1 MERIEVS
8 VDKLIGSSGLE
19 SYPVTLSP
27 GFEPFSTVVTTT
39 GAYLISVKR
48 TDTDSDRE
56 KLPPPQPLS
65 EIGDGIEVDP
75 SEVVDKLISDALSR
89 KTVTSGPKS
98 PDWPSTCGSCWRAME
113 KLTIAFGPGHCLQC
127 KCCIEES

>member
-1 MERIEVS
+1 MEHIEIS
-8 VDKLIGSSGLE
+8 VDKLIEASGLL
-19 SYPVTLSP
+19 SSPITLNP

-48 TDTDSDRE
+48 TDTDLDRE
-56 KLPPPQPLS
+56 EYPPAPPLS
-65 EIGDGIEVDP
+65 EVGDGIEVDP
-75 SEVVDKLISDALSR
+75 AEVADKLIRDALR
-89 KTVTSGPKS
+89 PKTVTSRPKS
-98 PDWPSTCGSCWRAME
+98 PDWPSTCGNCWRAME